1 MGTSLLKAIFSVL
14 IIQVAF
20 FLVRKT
26 LVSRLNFLEFFLVST
41 AVWVLLKSKLT
52 IVLFDLI
59 KSRGLL
65 NAKNLVE
72 FSVVNLFRWTTT
84 WTWTSHFLCNKK

>member
-1 MGTSLLKAIFSVL
+1 MSTSLLKAIFSVL

-41 AVWVLLKSKLT
+41 AVRVLLKSKLT

-65 NAKNLVE
+65 NAEDLVE

-84 WTWTSHFLCNKK
+84 WTMTSHFFYNKK